1 MSTAIYIGAGLDVSP
16 VVACLDIRC
25 FIYVDAGP
33 YRDPGCIRSRSY
45 SFYLLERANVMEQ
58 IGFTSMSGN
67 LYYNSV
73 TQQEI
78 RYYDNTV
85 FPDDLS
91 SIAEWIDQADT
102 LIVAGYDPILPSGP
116 FPFPN
121 IRRVIGNLN
130 TSYQYN
136 PDDKDGR
143 PSICEYYSNR
153 PIDIE
158 CLCEVRKN
166 KVLEKKM
173 TFTEFDRERKQI
185 KQFL

>member
-1 MSTAIYIGAGLDVSP
+1 MSTAIYIGAGLDVTP
-16 VVACLDIRC
+16 VVVCLDIRC
-25 FIYVDAGP
+25 FIYIDAGP
-33 YRDPGCIRSRSY
+33 YRDPGCIGTKPY
-45 SFYLLERANVMEQ
+45 MFYLLERANVMEQ

-73 TQQEI
+73 TKQEI

-85 FPDDLS
+85 FPDDLRL
-91 SIAEWIDQADT
+91 IAEWIDQADT
-102 LIVAGYDPILPSGP
+102 LIVAGHDPILPSGP

-130 TSYQYN
+130 TSYQY
-136 PDDKDGR
+136 DDADGR
-143 PSICEYYSNR
+143 SRICEYYSNR

-158 CLCEVRKN
+158 CLCELTKK

-173 TFTEFDRERKQI
+173 TFIEFDRERKQI
-185 KQFL
+185 KRLL